1 MGKQKKKIVERESGE
16 KFMLVEYIK
25 TWLNGKE
32 ERGEET
38 VIHLYDR

>member
-1 MGKQKKKIVERESGE
+1 MVERESGE
-16 KFMLVEYIK
+16 KFMLVDLRYIK

-32 ERGEET
+32 ERGEGT